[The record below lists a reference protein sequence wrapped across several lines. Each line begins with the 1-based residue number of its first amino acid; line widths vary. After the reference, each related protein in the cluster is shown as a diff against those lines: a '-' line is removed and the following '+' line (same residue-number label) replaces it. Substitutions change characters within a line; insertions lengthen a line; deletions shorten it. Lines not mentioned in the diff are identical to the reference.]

1 MKKISF
7 IIIIIVISVVLVGC
21 GGFGETKRYTVNVPS
36 LDLIRRLDSLK
47 TKHPEY
53 NVFSTKPDGSVIN
66 LDVSTDPVR
75 RRLYKNYYFKLLA
88 NNNIV
93 IVHITVRVRYTEEMG
108 TVWLIGFAD
117 EDRRHWHDI
126 QSSEV
131 TGEQQKY
138 IENLFKTR
146 ILDAINVKIKF
157 KLFDFIDNTFYYRKI
172 FY

>member
-36 LDLIRRLDSLK
+36 YELIRRIDSLK

-53 NVFSTKPDGSVIN
+53 NVFSTQPDGSVIN
-66 LDVSTDPVR
+66 MDVSTDPVMR
-75 RRLYKNYYFKLLA
+75 KLYKYYYFKLDV
-88 NNNIV
+88 NDTIIV
-93 IVHITVRVRYTEEMG
+93 LGITVSICYTEEMG
-108 TVWLIGFAD
+108 TVWLKGFAD
-117 EDRRHWHDI
+117 EEGRHWHNI

-131 TGEQQKY
+131 TGDQQEF

-157 KLFDFIDNTFYYRKI
+157 NLFDFIDNTFYYRKI
-172 FY
+172 LW